1 MEQYLDKIAKAP
13 AGVKYGGLAGVVIA
27 LTVINFFALIQP
39 TEADIKKQVEQRRK
53 LDIDLADKSEIAQN
67 LNERRREMDVLEQ
80 KLAEALTELPEKK
93 EIDELLAQMNDV
105 GKKSGLEIA
114 RVEPGKETVGGND
127 FFARI
132 PIKMTVSGNYH
143 EIAMFMQE
151 IANMRRIVNVNGID
165 LGKPAVKNEKVILQS
180 SFIATTF
187 RFVEQKAPDP
197 KDAKQ
202 QKGGQKVAQPQK

>member
-13 AGVKYGGLAGVVIA
+13 AGIKYGGLAGAVIA
-27 LTVINFFALIQP
+27 LTALNFFLLVQP
-39 TEADIKKQVEQRRK
+39 TEDKIKAQVEQRRK
-53 LDIDLADKSEIAQN
+53 LDNDLGEKSEIAQN

-93 EIDELLAQMNDV
+93 EIDELLAQLNDV

-114 RVEPGKETVGGND
+114 RVEPGKETTASGE

-143 EIAMFMQE
+143 EISMFLQE
-151 IANMRRIVNVNGID
+151 VANMRRIVNVNGID
-165 LGKPAVKNEKVILQS
+165 LGRPTVKNEKVILQS
-180 SFIATTF
+180 TFVATTF
-187 RFVEQKAPDP
+187 RFVEQAAAKDP
-197 KDAKQ
+197 KQ
-202 QKGGQKVAQPQK
+202 TGQKVAPGKK

>member
-13 AGVKYGGLAGVVIA
+13 AGVKYGGLAAVVVS
-27 LTVINFFALIQP
+27 LTAANFFLIVQP
-39 TEADIKKQVEQRRK
+39 TEDKIKEQVEQRRK
-53 LDIDLADKSEIAQN
+53 LDIDLAEKSEIAQN

-93 EIDELLAQMNDV
+93 EIDELLAQINDV

-114 RVEPGKETVGGND
+114 RVEPGKETVSGGE

-165 LGKPAVKNEKVILQS
+165 LGKPTVKNEKVILS
-180 SFIATTF
+180 STFVATTF
-187 RFVEQKAPDP
+187 RFVDQAAVAKDQKP
-197 KDAKQ
+197 
-202 QKGGQKVAQPQK
+202 GQKVEKPKK

>member
-13 AGVKYGGLAGVVIA
+13 AGVKYGGLAIVVAAITG
-27 LTVINFFALIQP
+27 LNLFALILP
-39 TEADIKKQVEQRRK
+39 TDAQIEQQRQQRRK

-67 LNERRREMDVLEQ
+67 LNERRREMDVLQQELDQ
-80 KLAEALTELPEKK
+80 ALTELPEKK
-93 EIDELLAQMNDV
+93 EIDELLAQLNDI

-165 LGKPAVKNEKVILQS
+165 LGKPTVKNEKVILQS

-187 RFVEQKAPDP
+187 RFVEQKAAAPDP
-197 KDAKQ
+197 KQ

>member
-1 MEQYLDKIAKAP
+1 MEQYLDRIAKAP
-13 AGVKYGGLAGVVIA
+13 AGVKYGGLAAAVVA
-27 LTVINFFALIQP
+27 LTALNFFLLIQP
-39 TEADIKKQVEQRRK
+39 KEDQIKAQVQQRSK

-93 EIDELLAQMNDV
+93 EIDELLAQLNDI

-114 RVEPGKETVGGND
+114 RVEPGKESVGGSD

-165 LGKPAVKNEKVILQS
+165 LGKPTVKNEKVILQS
-180 SFIATTF
+180 SFVATTF
-187 RFVEQKAPDP
+187 RFVEQPKVDP
-197 KDAKQ
+197 KQ
-202 QKGGQKVAQPQK
+202 TGQKVAQPKK